1 MTVCAFAGRRR
12 SGKSLLSSMIQDV
25 CSAYGM
31 EKPEV
36 LSFATPLKELFCELK
51 GINMESLLL
60 PNVKEK
66 YRQEMQDL
74 SELVKTNEPT
84 YFSDRLFA
92 KLDPSK
98 NQIID
103 DLRLFDLE
111 FLPLREKGAVI
122 WYVYANYDN
131 RRDRGATFD
140 RAIDTSPYE
149 QDLDLPAEI
158 YLKLCGTG
166 YIFNNKTQDDLKAEA
181 NKLVTKHFMN
191 F

>member
-1 MTVCAFAGRRR
+1 
-12 SGKSLLSSMIQDV
+12 MIQDV